1 MEGII
6 NIRKDTTAIQFMM
19 DKINEVKDF
28 VGGEIEI
35 LGDKIKLKNNKIV
48 QETDYIIK
56 DNNGL
61 YVLTNDIFTTLYL
74 KN

>member
-48 QETDYIIK
+48 HETDYIIK
-56 DNNGL
+56 DNDGL